1 MLIYSTPKFI
11 KAGRNSYYDC
21 YEREALCSN
30 CGKSIGIQNK
40 YEEHSDFS
48 FEIREKKDYHFC
60 PYCGAEFDERKD
72 TNL

>member
-11 KAGRNSYYDC
+11 KGYDC

-40 YEEHSDFS
+40 YEQHSEFS
-48 FEIREKKDYHFC
+48 FEIREKKDYRFC
-60 PYCGAEFDERKD
+60 PYCGAE
-72 TNL
+72 LY

>member
-11 KAGRNSYYDC
+11 KGDNRQSYYDC

-40 YEEHSDFS
+40 YEQHSDFS

-60 PYCGAEFDERKD
+60 PYCGAEFY
-72 TNL
+72 